1 MAKYATKRKRSY
13 KKRRTIRKLK
23 TTLRRKI
30 QRGGDPLLIKLFF
43 IIFIALFSNSPLGRA
58 FITILEILSGSPIQN
73 GDSSSQ
79 NNITQ
84 RGGGRLGDA
93 LKVFNDAVKVDQ
105 TILGNEKTE
114 INRCVDELTSDNA
127 LSEPTP
133 ATDSP
138 IVDNTSINPTQS
150 NNIDNLKSYF
160 RGIID
165 KMKVFILTK
174 VNFIKD
180 DNKKK
185 CMITIL
191 NVGFTLMKTKLS
203 SMKLKELVAANAMVL
218 AQKGKDI
225 AANAKGQ
232 LTNMLSNRG
241 SIASSVASSM
251 PQNLQQGKEMVS
263 QVLNNKEQTA
273 QKAKSFGSEMFK
285 THISRFGFGS
295 KTS

>member
-58 FITILEILSGSPIQN
+58 FITILKILSGTPIED
-73 GDSSSQ
+73 GDSSSSQ

-84 RGGGRLGDA
+84 RGGGKLGDA
-93 LKVFNDAVKVDQ
+93 LIAFNTAVKVDQ

-114 INRCVDELTSDNA
+114 INRCVDELTRDNA

-174 VNFIKD
+174 VNFIRD

-203 SMKLKELVAANAMVL
+203 SMELKELVAANAMVL

-251 PQNLQQGKEMVS
+251 PQ
-263 QVLNNKEQTA
+263 VLNNNEQIA

>member
-58 FITILEILSGSPIQN
+58 FTTILKILSGTPIEDGN
-73 GDSSSQ
+73 SSSSQ

-84 RGGGRLGDA
+84 FGGGKLGDA
-93 LKVFNDAVKVDQ
+93 LIAFNTAVQGVNDNS
-105 TILGNEKTE
+105 ISLEDKTK
-114 INRCVDELTSDNA
+114 INRCVTTLTRDNA

-150 NNIDNLKSYF
+150 NKIDNLKSYF

-165 KMKVFILTK
+165 KMNALILTK

-180 DNKKK
+180 DDKKK

-191 NVGFTLMKTKLS
+191 NVGFTLMTTKLS
-203 SMKLKELVAANAMVL
+203 SMELKELVAANAKVL
-218 AQKGKDI
+218 AQQGKDI
-225 AANAKGQ
+225 AANAKDIAANAKGR
-232 LTNMLSNRG
+232 LTDMFSNRS

-251 PQNLQQGKEMVS
+251 PQNLQQGNEMV
-263 QVLNNKEQTA
+263 
-273 QKAKSFGSEMFK
+273 K
-285 THISRFGFGS
+285 TFSSGFGFGR